1 MAIGAVA
8 GVLEGLASEAV
19 ELDVVEIQVDPVQGT
34 TLIAGRY
41 VSPNLYLGFRQP
53 VAFSGDSDRDRTQIQ
68 EAEFELEYRWFRWL
82 TVNVQ
87 GGASGQ
93 LIRRLFLR
101 ARHAY

>member
-1 MAIGAVA
+1 MAVGAVA

-19 ELDVVEIQVDPVQGT
+19 ELDVVEIRADPVLGT

-41 VSPNLYLGFRQP
+41 VSPDLYLGFRQP
-53 VAFSGDSDRDRTQIQ
+53 VIPGEDRAGDQTQKPD
-68 EAEFELEYRWFRWL
+68 FELEYRWFRWL

-87 GGASGQ
+87 GGASD
-93 LIRRLFLR
+93 LRLFLK